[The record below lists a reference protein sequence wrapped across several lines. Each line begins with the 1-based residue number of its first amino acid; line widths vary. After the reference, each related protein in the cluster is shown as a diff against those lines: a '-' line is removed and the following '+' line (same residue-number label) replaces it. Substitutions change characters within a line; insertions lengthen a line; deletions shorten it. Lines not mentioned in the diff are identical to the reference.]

1 MAEACGG
8 RGKGGQAEREAGPT
22 ARWGVG
28 SIHWGNLW
36 RVSIKAVD
44 ELTFKENGSRTSSQ
58 GRAGEELVEPA

>member
-44 ELTFKENGSRTSSQ
+44 ELTFKETMALGQ
-58 GRAGEELVEPA
+58 AVRAELERSW